1 MSVLAGLATLF
12 YPGLTAMALLYVIA
26 FWTIAR
32 GALEIL
38 VAIEFR
44 KVIEGELLLG
54 LAGLLSIAFGIFI
67 ILNPGAGAL
76 SVVWMV
82 AIYAV
87 LFGLTLVIL
96 SFRLKSLA

>member
-1 MSVLAGLATLF
+1 M
-12 YPGLTAMALLYVIA
+12 
-26 FWTIAR
+26 
-32 GALEIL
+32 LEIL
-38 VAIEFR
+38 AAIEFR

-54 LAGLLSIAFGIFI
+54 LAGLLSVAFGLFI

-76 SVVWMV
+76 SIVWML

-87 LFGLTLVIL
+87 LFGVTLVIL

>member
-1 MSVLAGLATLF
+1 MGLATFF
-12 YPGLTAMALLYVIA
+12 YPGLTAIALLYLIA
-26 FWTIAR
+26 FWAIAR
-32 GALEIL
+32 GVLEIL
-38 VAIEFR
+38 AAIEFR

-54 LAGLLSIAFGIFI
+54 LAGLLSVAFGIFI

-76 SVVWMV
+76 SIVWML

-87 LFGLTLVIL
+87 MFGVTLVIL